1 MTVGQ
6 ADGPARLAWLAV
18 GLIVSA
24 GAWLRLSHLDVTGL
38 WLDEILGVQFVGP
51 EHGPLYYQAIRIGQA
66 LGGSETAFR
75 LPFALAGSATVVV
88 VALAAWRV
96 AGAPAATV
104 AAALVAFSPIHHY
117 YAREARPYA
126 LLVLWS
132 ALGLWAVAR
141 LIEGRRTLSS
151 HALVLVAI
159 GLLVATS
166 SNGVFHA
173 MALLAAYGL
182 AVAGAAP
189 EDRRRHV
196 GAWLGGAIVGAIV
209 FLTLYGGMLG
219 PSTGHRW
226 LPDRPL
232 LVALAAALVES
243 HSEQGVPPATWML
256 PVAGA
261 LTLVG
266 TVGLARRFGTAG
278 AALLAAALV
287 GFFVPVVV
295 LETRGHWINA
305 RYVLPALV
313 PWLLLIASGL
323 ATVTSLLARVTPGLK
338 LWRDHIAAALALVA
352 GLGLWL
358 AQSDAL
364 SRSLTGRADWRHI
377 AGIVA
382 ERAHPGDFVLATN
395 DWTAICLGYYLPRA
409 GASVRLENASESV
422 PEATERLA
430 RRSLA
435 WVVSG
440 GHHTDDAI
448 RRWAAPLP
456 LVWSHPIEAV
466 RVWFHPDRA
475 TYLTNR
481 TTADEAAALASSLW
495 IERGG
500 RIVLDERAEPWLID
514 GWHAAER
521 DPDGVP
527 FRWVDGHRARLAIP
541 ARQPAPTGLT
551 ATLMPFGPVQPRQRV
566 SWRLN
571 DVPIGEFDVTG
582 GWQTQP
588 MDLSAVAWRDG
599 VNLLEMTLTAAAS
612 PASLGLSDD
621 PRVLG
626 AAVRTIAFE

>member
-18 GLIVSA
+18 GLVVCA

-38 WLDEILGVQFVGP
+38 WLDEILGVGFVGP
-51 EHGPLYYQAIRIGQA
+51 EHGPLYYAVIRLGHW
-66 LGGSETAFR
+66 LGGSESALR
-75 LPFALAGSATVVV
+75 LPFALAGSATIGV
-88 VALAAWRV
+88 VALAAWRL
-96 AGAPAATV
+96 AGPAAAIV

-141 LIEGRRTLSS
+141 LIEDRRALIS
-151 HALVLVAI
+151 HVLVVVAI
-159 GLLVATS
+159 GLLLVTS
-166 SNGVFHA
+166 SNGIFHA
-173 MALLAAYGL
+173 MALLSAHGVAM
-182 AVAGAAP
+182 AVAAP
-189 EDRRRHV
+189 EGRRLHA
-196 GAWLGGAIVGAIV
+196 GAWLGGAIVGVVV
-209 FLTLYGGMLG
+209 FLALYAGMLG

-226 LPDRPL
+226 LPDGSQ

-261 LTLVG
+261 LALVG
-266 TVGLARRFGTAG
+266 TVGLAKRFGTAG
-278 AALLAAALV
+278 TAPLTAVLV
-287 GFFVPVVV
+287 GYFAPVVV
-295 LETRGHWINA
+295 LETQGHWINA

-313 PWLLLIASGL
+313 PWLLLIASGFG
-323 ATVTSLLARVTPGLK
+323 AVPNLLARLTPGLK
-338 LWRDHIAAALALVA
+338 PRRYIATALAFGAAV
-352 GLGLWL
+352 GIWL

-382 ERAHPGDFVLATN
+382 ERAHPGDLVLATN
-395 DWTAICLGYYLPRA
+395 DWTAVCLGYYLPRA
-409 GASVRLENASESV
+409 GASVRLENAREAV
-422 PEATERLA
+422 PDATKRLEGEP
-430 RRSLA
+430 LA

-440 GHHTDDAI
+440 GHHASDAI

-475 TYLTNR
+475 TYVTSR
-481 TTADEAAALASSLW
+481 VTAAEAAALASSLW
-495 IERGG
+495 LERAG
-500 RIVLDERAEPWLID
+500 RIVLDEGAAPWLID

-527 FRWVDGHRARLAIP
+527 FRWIDGHRARLAVP
-541 ARQPAPTGLT
+541 ARQPAPTSLT
-551 ATLMPFGPVQPRQRV
+551 VTLMPFDPVQPQQRV
-566 SWRLN
+566 TWWLN
-571 DVPIGEFDVTG
+571 DEPIGAFDVSG
-582 GWQTQP
+582 GWQTQSL
-588 MDLSAVAWRDG
+588 DLSAVAWRDG
-599 VNLLEMTLTAAAS
+599 VNLLQMTLTAAVS
-612 PASLGLSDD
+612 PASLALSDD

-626 AAVRTIAFE
+626 AAVRSIAFE